1 MTQEEKV
8 LSLARKLGMSEDE
21 AAIWYVTPWEFTFG
35 SSPAEVVVE
44 GYGEELID
52 WLELRV
58 GDSAGPLF

>member
-8 LSLARKLGMSEDE
+8 LSLGRKLGMDE
-21 AAIWYVTPWEFTFG
+21 NEVAVWYVTPWEFTFG
-35 SSPAEVVVE
+35 SSPAEVVAE

-58 GDSAGPLF
+58 GDKAGHLF